1 MVGNPS
7 LTYKIYLSPKN
18 KPDQK
23 IYVATINYFGVSDH
37 DHGGHSSNG
46 AMGQLVYQVSDQVNQ
61 LGVPAE
67 DLEVQFVATDLTL
80 NPVKQKVSSQG
91 LSISQVRLETSK

>member
-1 MVGNPS
+1 
-7 LTYKIYLSPKN
+7 
-18 KPDQK
+18 
-23 IYVATINYFGVSDH
+23 
-37 DHGGHSSNG
+37 
-46 AMGQLVYQVSDQVNQ
+46 MGQLVYQVSDQVQQ

-80 NPVKQKVSSQG
+80 NPVKEKISSQG